1 MKCPLKFY
9 LSEEEVLR
17 KQLHSINL
25 SPNDIYIIDDED
37 VCVMKVV
44 KPEGKAKCK
53 HGSKVDEAN
62 PTPLSQHVPKTI
74 ISGTSH
80 SRPICSVMLEKISIR
95 ILMKNGG
102 HENMLMLKTFEFVTK
117 VRELNIEFTFI
128 L

>member
-53 HGSKVDEAN
+53 HGSKVTQHHYLN
-62 PTPLSQHVPKTI
+62 MCQKPLLVVLHIPGQ
-74 ISGTSH
+74 
-80 SRPICSVMLEKISIR
+80 
-95 ILMKNGG
+95 
-102 HENMLMLKTFEFVTK
+102 FVQ
-117 VRELNIEFTFI
+117 
-128 L
+128 